1 MTQNKRTNIYLPV
14 ELIERLKAVAQGRKV
29 SEMIREA
36 IIQWLKNEEKS

>member
-1 MTQNKRTNIYLPV
+1 MTQKKRTNIYLPV